1 MTERAAYRVNEF
13 AKAIGVHRITVWR
26 WIRAGDIPTIRLGQT
41 TLIPAY
47 VLTHGSARRVAQL
60 SATSSIAKD
69 YARNWHFKR
78 NATDGNGL

>member
-26 WIRAGDIPTIRLGQT
+26 WIKAGDIPIIRLGQT

-47 VLTHGSARRVAQL
+47 VLTNESARHTAQPDDPVSYL
-60 SATSSIAKD
+60 WPKNMQ
-69 YARNWHFKR
+69 RPPRK
-78 NATDGNGL
+78 L